1 MLKLKKTTAV
11 FAICCFVLAGCN
23 HAPSQNILGSFFP
36 SWMLCASGG
45 VVVSSLA
52 KLVLSKVGVDE
63 FVPAKLL
70 VYVGLAAA
78 VTFLLWL
85 GWFAN

>member
-1 MLKLKKTTAV
+1 MLKFVKTTIFSV
-11 FAICCFVLAGCN
+11 ISCVMLVGCN

-36 SWMLCASGG
+36 SWMLCAAGG
-45 VVVSSLA
+45 VFVSSVA
-52 KLVLSKVGVDE
+52 KLVLSKAGVDE

-70 VYVGLAAA
+70 VYVGLAVA

-85 GWFAN
+85 EWFAN